1 MFFKRF
7 GGNPPAS
14 LPGFGGPKK
23 GLRACSRTSLCP
35 YFCIFVLFF
44 CADGRARARL
54 PRQRANRVPARQ
66 QREQQK
72 VGADSAL
79 SVRNQAVSKCE
90 ARACVLRPLKC
101 RAENAGLGAQTEKKE
116 EKEFFSTVIRS
127 RRGSS
132 DCSSRDRRP
141 LKGLGGATRSWD
153 LILTPRPQGCVHVRS
168 GRERELSTCSCR
180 CARKHVLTSGLM
192 FFVFYR
198 DSSPISRRFVFF
210 RNEFFQRSMD

>member
-54 PRQRANRVPARQ
+54 PRKRANRVPARQ

-101 RAENAGLGAQTEKKE
+101 RAENAGLGAQRERERKE

-141 LKGLGGATRSWD
+141 
-153 LILTPRPQGCVHVRS
+153 RPQGCVHVRS
-168 GRERELSTCSCR
+168 GRERERALCMFVPVRTKACSHVRTDFLRFLS
-180 CARKHVLTSGLM
+180 
-192 FFVFYR
+192 
-198 DSSPISRRFVFF
+198 
-210 RNEFFQRSMD
+210 

>member
-1 MFFKRF
+1 
-7 GGNPPAS
+7 
-14 LPGFGGPKK
+14 
-23 GLRACSRTSLCP
+23 
-35 YFCIFVLFF
+35 
-44 CADGRARARL
+44 
-54 PRQRANRVPARQ
+54 VPARQ

-141 LKGLGGATRSWD
+141 ARKAACMFGPGERERALCMFVPVRTKA
-153 LILTPRPQGCVHVRS
+153 CAHVRIDVL
-168 GRERELSTCSCR
+168 RFLS
-180 CARKHVLTSGLM
+180 
-192 FFVFYR
+192 
-198 DSSPISRRFVFF
+198 
-210 RNEFFQRSMD
+210 

>member
-72 VGADSAL
+72 VGPDSAL

-116 EKEFFSTVIRS
+116 EKEFFILHRYQLPPENRENARPGLPLVTRADSDTTTNSSSAMRKFKRKKTMLPS
-127 RRGSS
+127 RPS
-132 DCSSRDRRP
+132 
-141 LKGLGGATRSWD
+141 
-153 LILTPRPQGCVHVRS
+153 V
-168 GRERELSTCSCR
+168 
-180 CARKHVLTSGLM
+180 
-192 FFVFYR
+192 
-198 DSSPISRRFVFF
+198 
-210 RNEFFQRSMD
+210 

>member
-153 LILTPRPQGCVHVRS
+153 LILTESPRPQGCVHVRS
-168 GRERELSTCSCR
+168 GRERALCMFVPVRTKACSHVRIDFLRFLS
-180 CARKHVLTSGLM
+180 
-192 FFVFYR
+192 
-198 DSSPISRRFVFF
+198 
-210 RNEFFQRSMD
+210 

>member
-132 DCSSRDRRP
+132 DCSSRDRPARKAACMFGP
-141 LKGLGGATRSWD
+141 GVRAPCMFVPVRTKACS
-153 LILTPRPQGCVHVRS
+153 HVRIDFL
-168 GRERELSTCSCR
+168 RFLS
-180 CARKHVLTSGLM
+180 
-192 FFVFYR
+192 
-198 DSSPISRRFVFF
+198 
-210 RNEFFQRSMD
+210 

>member
-1 MFFKRF
+1 
-7 GGNPPAS
+7 
-14 LPGFGGPKK
+14 
-23 GLRACSRTSLCP
+23 
-35 YFCIFVLFF
+35 
-44 CADGRARARL
+44 
-54 PRQRANRVPARQ
+54 VPARQ

-141 LKGLGGATRSWD
+141 
-153 LILTPRPQGCVHVRS
+153 RPQGCVHVRS
-168 GRERELSTCSCR
+168 GRERALCMFVPVRTKACAHVRIDVLRFLS
-180 CARKHVLTSGLM
+180 
-192 FFVFYR
+192 
-198 DSSPISRRFVFF
+198 
-210 RNEFFQRSMD
+210 

>member
-141 LKGLGGATRSWD
+141 
-153 LILTPRPQGCVHVRS
+153 RPQGCVHVRS
-168 GRERELSTCSCR
+168 GRERALCMFVPVRTKACAHVRIDFLRFLS
-180 CARKHVLTSGLM
+180 
-192 FFVFYR
+192 
-198 DSSPISRRFVFF
+198 
-210 RNEFFQRSMD
+210 

>member
-141 LKGLGGATRSWD
+141 ARKAACMFGPGERALCMFVPVRTKACS
-153 LILTPRPQGCVHVRS
+153 HVRIDFL
-168 GRERELSTCSCR
+168 RFLS
-180 CARKHVLTSGLM
+180 
-192 FFVFYR
+192 
-198 DSSPISRRFVFF
+198 
-210 RNEFFQRSMD
+210 